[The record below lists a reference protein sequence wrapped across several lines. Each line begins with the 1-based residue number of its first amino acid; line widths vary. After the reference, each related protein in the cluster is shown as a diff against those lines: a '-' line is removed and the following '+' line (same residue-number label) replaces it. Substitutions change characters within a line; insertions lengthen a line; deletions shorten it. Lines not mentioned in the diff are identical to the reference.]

1 MCHARDTPGGAQ
13 NDASIL
19 VEQHPPVCIET
30 DTGIQSMK
38 MSLQQIAICKN
49 WRAKK
54 RTEGDLRVCFAIE
67 TILVLGSPS
76 LHFGHQVSF
85 VQLLKCY
92 EMF

>member
-1 MCHARDTPGGAQ
+1 MPEIHLEGHKVMLQ
-13 NDASIL
+13 L

-38 MSLQQIAICKN
+38 MSLQQIAIGKN

-76 LHFGHQVSF
+76 LHFGYQVSF